1 MKLKENINI
10 DVKVGDTI
18 LTGKFKN
25 KKTVIKTIGKDEHG
39 MPTINGRK
47 ACNFRIAKK
56 EKIVKESQIR
66 KVIREELLKEETADE
81 SHIVYNDPTF
91 QKGYKLIKKAFLNWK
106 WADITKP
113 KETLVKTR
121 QGVIDFIERDIAE
134 G

>member
-1 MKLKENINI
+1 MEYKMKKKKLTSNILRKI
-10 DVKVGDTI
+10 
-18 LTGKFKN
+18 
-25 KKTVIKTIGKDEHG
+25 IK
-39 MPTINGRK
+39 
-47 ACNFRIAKK
+47 
-56 EKIVKESQIR
+56 
-66 KVIREELLKEETADE
+66 EELLKEKTADE